1 MTGKTTRD
9 TEEVVP
15 RAEKPFRRLVRHCI
29 DRVLH
34 GEESASSGEL
44 EFGIGALLAL
54 LAMPGAFA
62 AVLMLEKYGSFFH
75 FLNGITKFDPYAES
89 LPDEYFFIVLAMVVT
104 GAVAIWKWDTLI
116 PGRRDYANL
125 APLPISSRNIFLANL
140 TAVVGLAGALALDV
154 NAASAVLFPLIV
166 CGSQSS
172 FRYLGVFFVTHLTAV
187 VLASIF
193 SFFAVLAVMG
203 LLMAVLPYR
212 IFRRCSVYVRCGM
225 MVFLMVILVTSFA
238 MLEFV
243 QNLPAH
249 SRPLVKLAS
258 PVWFLGLCQ
267 SLRGVADPAFA
278 SLGRVALTGTVIT
291 FVVAL
296 GAYALSYRRC
306 FTQNAEITTRL
317 PSTGGRVSRL
327 VFRWLDSFLL
337 RNPFQ
342 RSCFRF
348 TTKTLFRSENHALM
362 VGGFAGLGIV
372 LASQTLYE
380 AAQGQAAAA
389 RQFAPVSALPPAEL
403 LSIPLILAYFL
414 LLGVRLAF
422 EIPVTLRANWLF
434 RLSVN
439 PETGEC
445 APLARKVLLA
455 FIVPLLL
462 LVCLP
467 ACSWRWGWRLGF
479 VHTTI
484 VALLCVLLIE
494 ILLVQFRKIPFTCA
508 APTFK
513 SNALVIMLMYFLGFV
528 IFTSWASEA
537 ERWALAEPV
546 RFLAFAPLLAIG
558 WLMMERYRRELS
570 YLDRRL
576 IFVET
581 PSATVEVL
589 DLTFRRWR
597 GSA

>member
-1 MTGKTTRD
+1 MG
-9 TEEVVP
+9 E
-15 RAEKPFRRLVRHCI
+15 AEQTAARREAKPFERLVRHCM
-29 DRVLH
+29 DRILH
-34 GEESASSGEL
+34 GDESASSGEL

-62 AVLMLEKYGSFFH
+62 TVLMLEKYGSLFH
-75 FLNGITKFDPYAES
+75 FLNGITKFDAYAES
-89 LPDEYFFIVLAMVVT
+89 LPDEYFFIVLAVVVT

-116 PGRRDYANL
+116 PGHRDYANL

-140 TAVVGLAGALALDV
+140 TAVLALAAALALDV

-172 FRYLGVFFVTHLTAV
+172 FRYLGVFFVTHLAAV

-193 SFFAVLAVMG
+193 SFFAVLAIMG

-212 IFRRCSVYVRCGM
+212 VFRRFSVYVRCGM

-238 MLEFV
+238 MIQFV

-249 SRPLVKLAS
+249 SRPLIKLMS

-267 SLRGVADPAFA
+267 SLRGVPDAAFT
-278 SLGRVALTGTVIT
+278 SLGQVALAGTGIA

-306 FTQNAEITTRL
+306 FTQNAEITARL
-317 PSTGGRVSRL
+317 PSAGGKVSRL
-327 VFRWLDSFLL
+327 AFRRLDSFLL
-337 RNPFQ
+337 NSPFQ
-342 RSCFRF
+342 RACFRF

-380 AAQGQAAAA
+380 AAQARAAAA
-389 RQFAPVSALPPAEL
+389 AHFLLPSALPPAEL

-434 RLSVN
+434 RLNVN
-439 PETGEC
+439 PETDEC
-445 APLARKVLLA
+445 IPLARKVLLA
-455 FIVPLLL
+455 FIVPLIL

-467 ACSWRWGWRLGF
+467 VCAWRWGWPLALTHAA
-479 VHTTI
+479 V

-494 ILLVQFRKIPFTCA
+494 TLLLRFRKIPFTCV

-513 SNALVIMLMYFLGFV
+513 SNALVIVLLYFLGFV
-528 IFTSWASEA
+528 IFTSWASTA
-537 ERWALAEPV
+537 ERWALLAPL
-546 RFLAFAPLLAIG
+546 RFLAFIPLLAAG
-558 WLMMERYRRELS
+558 WLLLRRYRCEQTD
-570 YLDRRL
+570 LDRRL

-581 PSATVEVL
+581 PSAAVEVL
-589 DLTFRRWR
+589 DLTFRR
-597 GSA
+597 